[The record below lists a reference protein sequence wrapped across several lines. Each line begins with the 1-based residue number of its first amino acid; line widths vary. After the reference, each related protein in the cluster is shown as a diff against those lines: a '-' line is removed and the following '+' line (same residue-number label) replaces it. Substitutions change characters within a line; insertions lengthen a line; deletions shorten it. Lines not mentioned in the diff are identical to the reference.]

1 MWRKTQ
7 KTLATLIPSIL
18 LLTYVTVAISLL
30 NRWDTMVPIT
40 LVPVW
45 VWAGLGMTVSLF
57 CWLICRGL
65 PSLLIFCLCLA
76 TGILFSEETRGIA
89 RELVVAIKG
98 KDPAP
103 AAGDPGVLRI
113 VNVNS
118 AGSEAVLRRTIDAR
132 PDVLVIQEA
141 PDKNVLES
149 VADQLYGV
157 DRCVATH
164 GTNAIVARGKLLE
177 TISEPGDSI
186 LHARILRPDGFIVD
200 VTNLDLEG
208 CAPTLD
214 MWRPPVWR
222 ELIEA
227 RVTNRRLVRA
237 SLGENEITRSNLG
250 RIISGGFGTPPGDDV
265 YRPLETSGLTDTYAA
280 SGRGWGNTYPSNY
293 PALRLDQIWVSPNL
307 LPVRSLTRLNP
318 ESNHRIV
325 VSEVQVKTP
334 DAPAKS
340 SKSAVVIPAPA
351 KPAPATPAPATP
363 APATP
368 APATPAPATPAPATP
383 AQ

>member
-30 NRWDTMVPIT
+30 NRWDKMVPIT

-237 SLGENEITRSNLG
+237 SLG
-250 RIISGGFGTPPGDDV
+250 
-265 YRPLETSGLTDTYAA
+265 
-280 SGRGWGNTYPSNY
+280 
-293 PALRLDQIWVSPNL
+293 
-307 LPVRSLTRLNP
+307 
-318 ESNHRIV
+318 
-325 VSEVQVKTP
+325 
-334 DAPAKS
+334 
-340 SKSAVVIPAPA
+340 
-351 KPAPATPAPATP
+351 
-363 APATP
+363 
-368 APATPAPATPAPATP
+368 
-383 AQ
+383 